1 METIRDHHGLWI
13 KDFSGSIG
21 YATNMMAE
29 LWAFRLVLYWFRV
42 FSVLMLLLNWVFF
55 FFYFNVFYLKIY

>member
-21 YATNMMAE
+21 YATNMIAE

-42 FSVLMLLLNWVFF
+42 FSVLMLLLNRVLLFF
-55 FFYFNVFYLKIY
+55 LYIFYLNIY